1 MPIGTLKRTL
11 RRTFV
16 AGLAVVL
23 PLFLTFLILKVLVRS
38 LDGVLAPVV
47 EAIWGREIP
56 LLGAVVTLLLIL
68 LVGALTTNIVGRKL
82 VEMGDR
88 LLLHIP
94 IVRNVYAASKQ
105 FLDAFT
111 LPSKKAFRQVVM
123 VEFPRPGVYA
133 LGFLTGGDEGEF
145 RDVLPEPMVKVFVPT
160 APNPTGGYVILVPQK
175 EITLLT
181 MSVEE
186 GLKLIVSG
194 GILVPPRVR
203 RTEDAPLGG

>member
-1 MPIGTLKRTL
+1 MPIGNLKWTL

-23 PLFLTFLILKVLVRS
+23 PLFLTFLVLKVLVRS

-47 EAIWGREIP
+47 EAFTGREIP
-56 LLGAVVTLLLIL
+56 LLGAVATLLLIL
-68 LVGALTTNIVGRKL
+68 LVGMLTTNIVGRKV
-82 VEMGDR
+82 VELGDR
-88 LLLHIP
+88 LLLQIP
-94 IVRNVYAASKQ
+94 VVRNVYAASKQ

-111 LPSKKAFRQVVM
+111 MPNKKAFRQVVM
-123 VEFPRPGVYA
+123 VEFPRPGVYV
-133 LGFLTGGDEGEF
+133 LGFLTGGDAGEF
-145 RDVLPEPMVKVFVPT
+145 RDVSPEPLVKVFVPT
-160 APNPTGGYVILVPQK
+160 APNPTGGYVILVPEK
-175 EITLLT
+175 EIIPLT

-203 RTEDAPLGG
+203 RAEDASLGK